1 MWKSR
6 LTTVILLAVA
16 LTLIGS
22 TMMGVFAQQKTPT
35 PTPQAT
41 ATPIAT
47 PRPIS
52 VITVGISAD
61 FRPFEFLDEKGK
73 LVGFDVELMNA
84 LATAGGFEVAY
95 RNVPFDTLLTGLAAG
110 KFDVAISA
118 LTITDERK
126 KTVAFT
132 EPYFE
137 AGQAFVSY
145 YSAGQGVAIRSDNPH
160 IQSQVDLTST
170 VIVGVQLGTV
180 GDEYVTNQTDA
191 KIARY
196 ADTRRAL
203 EALNRGDVD
212 AVVSDIPVLAEY
224 IKANARAGI
233 KLVGGPFTRE
243 QYGIAVNK
251 GKPEILLKLNTALAK
266 IRKEGAYQKIFNRWF
281 GGP

>member
-1 MWKSR
+1 MRKISSPTFVLLIIPFVLAL
-6 LTTVILLAVA
+6 LTAP
-16 LTLIGS
+16 S
-22 TMMGVFAQQKTPT
+22 VFAQQRT

-41 ATPIAT
+41 PTTPATPQ
-47 PRPIS
+47 PIS

-61 FRPFEFLDEKGK
+61 FRPFEYLDESGK

-84 LATAGGFEVAY
+84 LATAGEFEVAY
-95 RNVPFDTLLTGLAAG
+95 RNVPFDTLLTELMAG

-118 LTITDERK
+118 LTITDDRK
-126 KTVAFT
+126 RTMNFT

-145 YSAGQGVAIRSDNPH
+145 YSAGQGVAIRSDNPN
-160 IQSQVDLTST
+160 IKSQADLTAEA
-170 VIVGVQLGTV
+170 IVGVQLGTS
-180 GDEYVTNQTDA
+180 GDTYVTDETDA
-191 KIARY
+191 RIARY

-224 IKANARAGI
+224 IKANPRAGI
-233 KLVGGPFTRE
+233 KIVGGPFTDE
-243 QYGIAVNK
+243 QYGIAVNR
-251 GKPEILLKLNTALAK
+251 GKPEVLIKLNTALEE
-266 IRKEGAYQKIFNRWF
+266 IRANGVYDTIFNRWF

>member
-1 MWKSR
+1 MQR
-6 LTTVILLAVA
+6 LRFATLVLLWVTLVLAWSTTA
-16 LTLIGS
+16 
-22 TMMGVFAQQKTPT
+22 GVFAQQKTPT
-35 PTPQAT
+35 PTPQPT
-41 ATPIAT
+41 ATPTAT
-47 PRPIS
+47 KPIS

-61 FRPFEFLDEKGK
+61 FRPFEFLDESGK
-73 LVGFDVELMNA
+73 LAGFDVELMNA

-95 RNVPFDTLLTGLAAG
+95 RNVPFDSLLSGLTEG

-145 YSAGQGVAIRSDNPH
+145 YSAGQGVAIRSDNPN
-160 IQSQVDLTST
+160 IQSQADFTAT
-170 VIVGVQLGTV
+170 MIIGVQLGTV
-180 GDEYVTNQTDA
+180 GDTYVTDQTDA

-224 IKANARAGI
+224 IKANPRTGI
-233 KLVGGPFTRE
+233 KLVGGPFTSE

-251 GKPEILLKLNTALAK
+251 GKPEVLVKLNTTLAK
-266 IRKEGAYQKIFNRWF
+266 IRKDGTYQKIFNRWF

>member
-1 MWKSR
+1 MQKHS
-6 LTTVILLAVA
+6 LTTLIVLWFALA
-16 LTLIGS
+16 LGWSSPTHL
-22 TMMGVFAQQKTPT
+22 FAQQKTPT
-35 PTPQAT
+35 PPPPAT
-41 ATPIAT
+41 ATTAAQPIT
-47 PRPIS
+47 I
-52 VITVGISAD
+52 ITVGISAD
-61 FRPFEFLDEKGK
+61 FRPFEFLDENGK

-84 LATAGGFEVAY
+84 LATAGNFEVAY

-118 LTITDERK
+118 LTITAERQ

-145 YSAGQGVAIRSDNPH
+145 YSAGQAVAIRTDNPA
-160 IQSQVDLTST
+160 IQSQADLTST

-180 GDEYVTNQTDA
+180 GDTYVTDQTDA

-212 AVVSDIPVLAEY
+212 AVVSDIPVLADY
-224 IKANARAGI
+224 IKANPRTGI
-233 KLVGGPFTRE
+233 KLVGGPFTEE

-251 GKPEILLKLNTALAK
+251 SKPAVLIKLNTALAQ
-266 IRKEGAYQKIFNRWF
+266 IRKAGTYQKIFDRWF